1 MKDYLLVAG
10 LGTGTG
16 AAGVAAG
23 AGVTG
28 FGAGTGAAGG
38 TAEFEDA
45 AGTDELDGA
54 GTAGEGICSKLVEVA
69 GNMGDA
75 GWLDAVPGL
84 DSASSN
90 APPLAG
96 VRCRPMMASRRAN
109 PKKMPAEYLVMVVS
123 AVPDPAPKS
132 ASAAEPPNAMPAP
145 ASFLGTCT
153 RIKSI
158 STMQFRNMIA
168 DKNPNNIAII
178 SFFYTT
184 GGSKL
189 HQILRRPDDRLLF
202 PIVS

>member
-1 MKDYLLVAG
+1 VVA
-10 LGTGTG
+10 GTG
-16 AAGVAAG
+16 AAGL
-23 AGVTG
+23 GVC
-28 FGAGTGAAGG
+28 TGAAGG
-38 TAEFEDA
+38 TAVFEDA
-45 AGTDELDGA
+45 AGTDGLAGA
-54 GTAGEGICSKLVEVA
+54 GMAGEGIWSKLLEVG
-69 GNMGDA
+69 GNAGDA

-84 DSASSN
+84 ANSSSN
-90 APPLAG
+90 APLLAG
-96 VRCRPMMASRRAN
+96 VRCRPMMARRRAN

-178 SFFYTT
+178 FS
-184 GGSKL
+184 
-189 HQILRRPDDRLLF
+189 
-202 PIVS
+202 